1 MKDIKKI
8 QEFFSKSLEEN
19 TAKAFDLQKG
29 LNGMSYDVKVKY
41 LDDFGEDVYEIY
53 SQTPLDSD
61 DIFFDAKK
69 LGFPNVRIFDNM
81 NEADLNDPVAMKM
94 RTSKSKL
101 AKMRKANAG
110 DDGNDHIFRD
120 AAKLATLKK
129 ARKQLMRDM
138 EQEAEPEGG
147 PIADEY
153 GSKLNRIDKAI
164 AKLEGRKEMDYDTA
178 VGKVSEAKVEFYQ
191 KGKKTFEKEFDTEEE
206 ANIFKAKAFDMAD
219 TSAVELKEYTG
230 KISMPKFVKD
240 KNNPNFLNVYIKY
253 DTGAGATMA
262 LGRET
267 GSGQDRRNNAAEAM
281 KLANDVVLD
290 LEAEYNI
297 EDIDITDQENGII
310 NIFAVSDDFVDMN
323 PNMLGEATPA
333 DDGIAAAG
341 GGTPADQG
349 RAADKTDGLTTK
361 SMNRILMNVIK
372 DLKEGEPG
380 LWDNIRAKKAR
391 GEKPSSKNSKAYK
404 SAVAA
409 GKRINKEK

>member
-1 MKDIKKI
+1 
-8 QEFFSKSLEEN
+8 
-19 TAKAFDLQKG
+19 
-29 LNGMSYDVKVKY
+29 
-41 LDDFGEDVYEIY
+41 
-53 SQTPLDSD
+53 
-61 DIFFDAKK
+61 
-69 LGFPNVRIFDNM
+69 
-81 NEADLNDPVAMKM
+81 
-94 RTSKSKL
+94 
-101 AKMRKANAG
+101 
-110 DDGNDHIFRD
+110 
-120 AAKLATLKK
+120 
-129 ARKQLMRDM
+129 
-138 EQEAEPEGG
+138 
-147 PIADEY
+147 
-153 GSKLNRIDKAI
+153 
-164 AKLEGRKEMDYDTA
+164 MDYDTA

-281 KLANDVVLD
+281 KLANDVARD

-361 SMNRILMNVIK
+361 AMNKILMNVIK

-380 LWDNIRAKKAR
+380 LWDNIRAKRAR